1 MDSLRNLE
9 LRSKVILF
17 TAFIL
22 VCILV
27 LLSWTKNIDTKTEEF
42 IEDSLTKATV
52 AFVVARTINAAVSVL
67 QTGTFSVEAVGG
79 VSLSVGQLLDP
90 INDLV
95 EDYSTVM
102 KISIASLLIQRV
114 LLEIFSSYSFS
125 LILTVV
131 FIAFLASFLLFSKT
145 RQNWLFRLFLFILY
159 LRFILVLVVIANQA
173 VSFLFMDEKIGEEL
187 AIQQDFQGQLNANT
201 SENLIPLE
209 VSLQL
214 DDEIASLEK
223 QIQDKETARERE
235 EERVSVKDIEIQNS
249 TEAIDGFPF
258 LVRMNPLHKNAAL
271 TQAQRKL
278 EQQQQEWESLLANIQ
293 QLENDLEVLREQ
305 VRQINLKLEGREDF
319 SLWSLPQKI
328 NELGQNIISSVTS
341 FTPPSK
347 SDVEKI
353 MKEFSESVL
362 NLIALFILQCI
373 FFPLMFF
380 YLFSRATKYLFAVDL
395 AVLLADRK
403 LSADKA

>member
-145 RQNWLFRLFLFILY
+145 RQNWLFRIFLFILY

-209 VSLQL
+209 VRLQL
-214 DDEIASLEK
+214 DNEIASLEK

-235 EERVSVKDIEIQNS
+235 EERVSVKNIEIQNS
-249 TEAIDGFPF
+249 AEAIDGFPF

-278 EQQQQEWESLLANIQ
+278 EQQQQERESLLANIQ